1 MTKHLTL
8 IGLASILALA
18 CTSAATA
25 GTGTTVLLGD
35 SGWEAFAST
44 AASASLAWSGE
55 DETFANASSLLG
67 QARQTV
73 QFDESVVDV
82 ELLTGLPAPE
92 PPALVLAGM
101 AFGGVLWG
109 RSLLLRRR
117 MVSDAVDS
125 EENDSDSEV

>member
-35 SGWEAFAST
+35 TGWEAFTTT
-44 AASASLAWSGE
+44 AASFAWSGE
-55 DETFANASSLLG
+55 DETFADATSLLG
-67 QARQTV
+67 KARQTV
-73 QFDESVVDV
+73 QLDESVVDV

-101 AFGGVLWG
+101 AFGGVLCG

-117 MVSDAVDS
+117 KATDPIDA
-125 EENDSDSEV
+125 EENGSDSEV